1 MSDLLDIAQRIVGWA
16 RDGEQVEAFVVRSRD
31 VEIRVDGG
39 DVEQLS
45 SAEALGAGIRVI
57 ADHRQ
62 GFAYAGSLDE
72 DGLAEVLDE
81 ARDNLTFGTADEA
94 FGLAAPDGVA
104 PADID
109 TYREA
114 LAAAPTDAKI
124 ALVVDLEQRI
134 KGSDPRIRAARYVDY
149 GDSISEVAVATTT
162 GIAIERRA
170 GSCSVSAM
178 SIAGEGDETQTG
190 FGFSVGRT
198 LEEIDLEAA
207 ARDTIERAVRM
218 LGARKPATRRLTVL
232 LDPMV
237 TAQFL
242 GVAGSMLSGEAVLKG
257 RSPFADRAG
266 EEIASPVVTLADDP
280 TVVEAFTA
288 TTHDGEGLATRRN
301 VLIDAGV
308 LRGFNHNAYT
318 ARRMGTASTGS
329 ASRGFK
335 TVPGVGCRALQLAL
349 GTKTQAEMIAGID
362 EGLLVQDVS
371 GLHSGVNPVSG
382 DFSAGA
388 EGLVIRNGQLA
399 EPVREITIG
408 STIQRML
415 QDVVE
420 VGNDVDWLPM
430 NAHGVSVAIAD
441 VTMSGS

>member
-1 MSDLLDIAQRIVGWA
+1 MTDLLDVAQRIVGWA
-16 RDGEQVEAFVVRSRD
+16 RDGEQVEAFVVRSRE

-81 ARDNLTFGTADEA
+81 ARDNLTFGTPDEA
-94 FGLAAPDGVA
+94 FGLAEPDGVS

-114 LAAAPTDAKI
+114 LATAPTDAKI

-134 KGSDPRIRAARYVDY
+134 KSGDPRIRAARYVDY

-162 GIAIERRA
+162 GIAIERRG

-178 SIAGEGDETQTG
+178 SIAGEGDGTQTG

-198 LEEIDLEAA
+198 LDDIDLEAA
-207 ARDTIERAVRM
+207 ARDAIERAVRM
-218 LGARKPATRRLTVL
+218 LGARKPSTRRLTVL
-232 LDPMV
+232 LDPII

-257 RSPFADRAG
+257 RSPFADRVG
-266 EEIASPVVTLADDP
+266 EEIASPIVTLVDDP
-280 TVVEAFTA
+280 TVAAAFSA
-288 TTHDGEGLATRRN
+288 ATHDGEGLATRRN

-308 LRGFNHNAYT
+308 LSGFNHNAYT

-335 TVPGVGCRALQLAL
+335 TVPGVGCRALQLTL
-349 GTKTQAEMIAGID
+349 GTKTQAEMIAGIE

-399 EPVREITIG
+399 EPVREITIA

-420 VGNDVDWLPM
+420 VGKDVDWLPM